1 MLIAMIIIA
10 GRNYMIK
17 KGWITKNVIAKNNYG
32 LMDIAPAY

>member
-10 GRNYMIK
+10 GRNFMIK
-17 KGWITKNVIAKNNYG
+17 KGWITKKAVKNGYG